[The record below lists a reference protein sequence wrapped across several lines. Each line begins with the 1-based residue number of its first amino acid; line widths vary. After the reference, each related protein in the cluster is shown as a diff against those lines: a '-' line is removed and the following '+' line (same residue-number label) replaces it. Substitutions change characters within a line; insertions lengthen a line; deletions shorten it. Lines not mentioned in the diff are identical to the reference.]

1 MGQSPVSRAAAGH
14 EHEHEHAP
22 RTKTKTP
29 ASTHSDQ
36 PSSHITTTPT
46 FRVHTACC
54 VTVCPSILCWTKHYT
69 YACSTAALRINDSHT
84 VFHSTQSP
92 AHRLQVLS
100 IPSITSRRLS
110 QSRSRS
116 RSTSLVACYG
126 PRRRNTIAGLSSSL
140 LQDFNLQYLVGNTT
154 TRTSDGLH
162 EPRIRVT
169 KYRSCR
175 SSTKRCFQS
184 PQQSW
189 TDQLEQNPVHAS
201 TSTARQNMNQSTRP
215 KDSTIPPYSAR

>member
-1 MGQSPVSRAAAGH
+1 MLQPGPARRSIPELAVGYMVGSGSEMGQSPVSRAAAG
-14 EHEHEHAP
+14 HEHEHAP

-36 PSSHITTTPT
+36 PSSHINTT
-46 FRVHTACC
+46 CC

-100 IPSITSRRLS
+100 IPSIASRRLS

-126 PRRRNTIAGLSSSL
+126 PRRRNTIAGSSSSL
-140 LQDFNLQYLVGNTT
+140 LQEFILG
-154 TRTSDGLH
+154 
-162 EPRIRVT
+162 
-169 KYRSCR
+169 
-175 SSTKRCFQS
+175 
-184 PQQSW
+184 W
-189 TDQLEQNPVHAS
+189 
-201 TSTARQNMNQSTRP
+201 
-215 KDSTIPPYSAR
+215 